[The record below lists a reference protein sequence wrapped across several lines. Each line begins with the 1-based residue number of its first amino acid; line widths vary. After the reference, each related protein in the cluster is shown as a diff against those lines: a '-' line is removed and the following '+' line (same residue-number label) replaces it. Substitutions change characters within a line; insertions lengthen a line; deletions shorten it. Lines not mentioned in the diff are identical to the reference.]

1 MCVCVCAGFCVGR
14 RSRRGSVSSVWGP
27 ESPLTPPLSF
37 FLSVLRTTE
46 GGAVRR
52 AWSGTG
58 NDFCSSSPVWTHL
71 FYNRCNSDLHECGGR
86 RSRTPLLYVLL
97 HTSCC
102 AVMNHFSSSEVCEY
116 LSRDTTTWRLSAD
129 SIPTLKII
137 LGRVFCCSVF
147 WIHAATRCR
156 HLKSFFFFKNI
167 FIHFQFHNKDR

>member
-1 MCVCVCAGFCVGR
+1 MLVLYLFVCVCAGFCVGR

-58 NDFCSSSPVWTHL
+58 NHTCFITAVW
-71 FYNRCNSDLHECGGR
+71 CNSDLHECGGR
-86 RSRTPLLYVLL
+86 RSRTPLLQVLL
-97 HTSCC
+97 HASCC

-116 LSRDTTTWRLSAD
+116 FSRDTTTWRYFAD
-129 SIPTLKII
+129 SIPTLKMI
-137 LGRVFCCSVF
+137 LGPVFCCSLF
-147 WIHAATRCR
+147 WIHAASRCPQ
-156 HLKSFFFFKNI
+156 L
-167 FIHFQFHNKDR
+167 